1 MKKVLVS
8 RPQFLKPAPIN
19 EIAKI
24 WKDTTMDVETM
35 LREHDEFVE
44 HIKKR
49 ELKLNF
55 LNQIVKDRILFS
67 REILEG
73 V

>member
-1 MKKVLVS
+1 MVS

-35 LREHDEFVE
+35 LREHNEFVE
-44 HIKKR
+44 AYKKR